1 MEQTSHREPKHW
13 TNSSYNQAN
22 QPVVGVSWHDA
33 TAYADWAG
41 KRLPTEAEWE
51 YATRGGLAGKRFW
64 KWDRLVEMISPA
76 FTM

>member
-33 TAYADWAG
+33 TAYADRAG
-41 KRLPTEAEWE
+41 KRLPTEAKWE
-51 YATRGGLAGKRFW
+51 YATRGGLAGKRF
-64 KWDRLVEMISPA
+64 
-76 FTM
+76 